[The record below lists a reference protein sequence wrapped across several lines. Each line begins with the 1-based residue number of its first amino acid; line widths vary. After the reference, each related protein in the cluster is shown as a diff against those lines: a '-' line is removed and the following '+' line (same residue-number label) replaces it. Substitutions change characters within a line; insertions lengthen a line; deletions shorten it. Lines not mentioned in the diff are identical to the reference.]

1 MKSSYELAMEKLLKQ
16 DASRSET
23 MPLLTQKQ
31 KEEIAGIRQQYQARL
46 AEREILHHA
55 DLVKSRAL
63 RDPEAVRTV
72 EEAYRRDR
80 SRIENDMETKIR
92 AVRLRSV

>member
-16 DASRSET
+16 DMSRAET
-23 MPLLTQKQ
+23 MPLLNQKQ

-55 DLVKSRAL
+55 ELTKSLAL
-63 RDPEAVRTV
+63 RDPEAVRAV

-92 AVRLRSV
+92 AVRSRSV